1 MNKPLEQKQIPARCT
16 HGADAPGGG
25 GKDPHACKWG
35 QLVELRNGG
44 EGREMGV
51 GGVGWGALRGVK
63 RSVSCAG
70 NVPGTFEVLGTVCR
84 WKRTLFH
91 LLHHS
96 LKVHQ
101 CQVSQ

>member
-51 GGVGWGALRGVK
+51 GWGGVGCVG
-63 RSVSCAG
+63 
-70 NVPGTFEVLGTVCR
+70 
-84 WKRTLFH
+84 
-91 LLHHS
+91 
-96 LKVHQ
+96 
-101 CQVSQ
+101 